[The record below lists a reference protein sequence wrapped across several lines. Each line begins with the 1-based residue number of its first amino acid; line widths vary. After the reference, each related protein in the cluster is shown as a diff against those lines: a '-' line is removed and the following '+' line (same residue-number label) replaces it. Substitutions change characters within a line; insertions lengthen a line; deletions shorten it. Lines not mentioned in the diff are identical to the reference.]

1 MNDRIA
7 GRFDEA
13 LANLPDY
20 LGQHIL
26 ISVVALAIG
35 IGVSLPL
42 AIYAVRSSWFRMP
55 LLTLASVVQTIPSIA
70 LLALFYPLLLGLSA
84 LTTWAFGFGF
94 SALGF
99 LPTILALTLYSMLPI
114 VRNTVTG
121 IEGLDPAVL
130 EAARGIGMTPRQS
143 LWRVELPLA
152 LPVIIAGVRTSTVW
166 VVGIAT
172 LSTPVGQTSLGNYI
186 FTGLQT
192 KNWTSVLFGCILA
205 AILALLL
212 DQLIALL
219 ESAAT
224 KRTTSRALAALAG
237 LIIVI
242 GGGLAPALYRPTA
255 DVVIGAKSFTEQ
267 FILAD
272 VIRRQLDDENYTA
285 RVREGL
291 GSAVI
296 FDALAADDIQV
307 YVDYTGTIWA
317 NAMQRT
323 ETPSAETVLDEMTAW
338 VQAEHGILCL
348 GPLGFEN
355 AYGLAMK
362 RERAEALN
370 ITTIDDL
377 ARHAPD
383 LSIGG
388 DFEFFGR
395 PEWEAIRSTY
405 GLEFAE
411 RQQYQSTFMYSAV
424 DSGDVDVISA
434 FTSDGRIAAYDLV
447 VLDDPRQAIPPYD
460 AVLLLS
466 PQAAADPVIL
476 RALRPLIGAIDD
488 PAMREANRIVDVDGE
503 SIGVAAE
510 FLRGEID
517 DDGSP
522 GP

>member
-7 GRFDEA
+7 GRFEEA

-26 ISVVALAIG
+26 ISVVALGIG
-35 IGVSLPL
+35 IGISLPL

-84 LTTWAFGFGF
+84 LTEWAFGFGF

-121 IEGLDPAVL
+121 ITGLDPAIL

-143 LWRVELPLA
+143 LFRIELPLA
-152 LPVIIAGVRTSTVW
+152 LPIIIAGVRTSTVW

-205 AILALLL
+205 AILALVL

-224 KRTTSRALAALAG
+224 KRSARRAIGALVG
-237 LIIVI
+237 LFIII
-242 GGGLAPALYRPTA
+242 GGGLAPALSRPTV
-255 DVVIGAKSFTEQ
+255 DYTIGAKSFTEQ
-267 FILAD
+267 FILAE
-272 VIRRQLDDENYTA
+272 VIRQQLTDQNATA
-285 RVREGL
+285 RIREGL

-296 FDALAADDIQV
+296 FDALAAGDLHI
-307 YVDYTGTIWA
+307 YIDYTGTIWA

-323 ETPSAETVLDEMTAW
+323 DTPSAKAVLDEMTRW
-338 VQAEHGILCL
+338 VETERGILCL

-362 RERAEALN
+362 RSRAEALN

-377 ARHAPD
+377 ARHARG

-395 PEWEAIRSTY
+395 PEWEAIRETY
-405 GLEFAE
+405 RLDFAE

-434 FTSDGRIAAYDLV
+434 FTSDGRIAAYDLI

-476 RALRPLIGAIDD
+476 RALQPLISAIDD
-488 PAMREANRIVDVDGE
+488 EAMREANRIVDVDGQ
-503 SIGVAAE
+503 SISAAAE
-510 FLRGEID
+510 YLREVID
-517 DDGSP
+517 DNRSP
-522 GP
+522 AP